1 MIRLPKTC
9 STARP
14 VALVAALAALSV
26 AALPTSA
33 LAADKATKKLSPGM
47 YHCFSQSQGQ
57 AGISAYDVI
66 PAYRLKARGR
76 WVDETFATR
85 KLKGRYR
92 YRAGKLTLFT
102 AKGNKLGTYR
112 TRKDDEGHYFIE
124 QGSDDPLI
132 CRKRD

>member
-1 MIRLPKTC
+1 MRRSIAVLTV
-9 STARP
+9 T
-14 VALVAALAALSV
+14 LVAVFAAGAVPAPAS
-26 AALPTSA
+26 
-33 LAADKATKKLSPGM
+33 AADKATKRLSYGL
-47 YHCFSQSQGQ
+47 YHCFSQSQNQTGM
-57 AGISAYDVI
+57 SAYDVI

-92 YRAGKLTLFT
+92 YKRGKLTLFT

-112 TRKDDEGHYFIE
+112 TRKDGEGHYFIE
-124 QGSDDPLI
+124 QGSDDPLM

>member
-1 MIRLPKTC
+1 VGRSIAGRT
-9 STARP
+9 
-14 VALVAALAALSV
+14 ALVAVFAAV
-26 AALPTSA
+26 ALPA
-33 LAADKATKKLSPGM
+33 PAAAADKATKKLSYGL

-57 AGISAYDVI
+57 TGISAYDVI
-66 PAYRLKARGR
+66 PAYRLKAKSR

-92 YRAGKLTLFT
+92 YRAGKLTLLT

-112 TRKDDEGHYFIE
+112 TRKDASGHYFVE

-132 CRKRD
+132 CRKRS

>member
-1 MIRLPKTC
+1 MRRSIAVL
-9 STARP
+9 TAT
-14 VALVAALAALSV
+14 LVAVFAAGAVPAPAS
-26 AALPTSA
+26 
-33 LAADKATKKLSPGM
+33 AADKATKRLSYGL

-57 AGISAYDVI
+57 TGMSAYDVI

-92 YRAGKLTLFT
+92 YKRGKLTLFT